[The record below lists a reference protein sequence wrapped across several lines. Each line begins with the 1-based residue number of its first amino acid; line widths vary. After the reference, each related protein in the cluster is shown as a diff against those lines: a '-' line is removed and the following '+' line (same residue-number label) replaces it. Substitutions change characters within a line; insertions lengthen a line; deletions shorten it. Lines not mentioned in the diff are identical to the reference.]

1 MWIALQKVAGGQDHS
16 RGAVSALDRPV
27 PNKGYL
33 EGVQLFRCGQSF
45 QGQNPSSLQLGGQH
59 EAGQPALPVH
69 QDGAAAAFAQ
79 SAAFL
84 DAGQPQ
90 VFPQHPDH
98 WTISRDIQAHLLFIE
113 GEFYVQFN
121 PSLCCL

>member
-1 MWIALQKVAGGQDHS
+1 MALQKVASSQDHS

-27 PNKGYL
+27 PDKGLL
-33 EGVQLFRCGQSF
+33 ERVRIFRCGQSF
-45 QGQNPSSLQLGGQH
+45 QGQNPSSLQLGSQH

-69 QDGAAAAFAQ
+69 QDGAAAAFSQ

-90 VFPQHPDH
+90 VLAQHTDH
-98 WTISRDIQAHLLFIE
+98 RAIGRDIEADLLFVE
-113 GEFYVQFN
+113 GEFYVHSFV
-121 PSLCCL
+121 SDTF